1 MLGRFLWSYTMA
13 YIIRLNGIKL
23 VHTYMCATR
32 EDADLCIAALRCAH
46 PNRSVE
52 LWQGRDLIANYI

>member
-1 MLGRFLWSYTMA
+1 MA
-13 YIIRLNGIKL
+13 FIIRLNGIKL

-52 LWQGRDLIANYI
+52 LWQGRDLVANYI